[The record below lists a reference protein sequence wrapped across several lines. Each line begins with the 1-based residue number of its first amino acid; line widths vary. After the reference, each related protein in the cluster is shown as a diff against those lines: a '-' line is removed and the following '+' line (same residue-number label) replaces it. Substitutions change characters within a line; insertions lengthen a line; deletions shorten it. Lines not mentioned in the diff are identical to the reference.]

1 MYMYLIAHVYM
12 HIYGTGLSVC
22 LIVVTL
28 IKPTKS
34 SLIVHKDQ
42 CAHFMWYRRGV
53 RNTPKKRTRFR
64 NPEISLEISR
74 FPLGFQDFT

>member
-1 MYMYLIAHVYM
+1 MYLIAHVYM

-42 CAHFMWYRRGV
+42 CAHFMWYRHIAIVIVQNVTACRHMHD
-53 RNTPKKRTRFR
+53 
-64 NPEISLEISR
+64 IMIA
-74 FPLGFQDFT
+74 